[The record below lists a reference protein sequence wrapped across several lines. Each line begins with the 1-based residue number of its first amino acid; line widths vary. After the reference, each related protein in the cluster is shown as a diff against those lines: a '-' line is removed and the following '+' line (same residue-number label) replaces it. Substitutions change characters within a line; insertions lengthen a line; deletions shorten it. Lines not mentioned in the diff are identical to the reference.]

1 MPGPP
6 QWSGV
11 NQWSTID
18 DPRWKGAARQSFPN
32 FVDASNDASLRSL
45 SFENTL
51 YLSLQAMVD
60 PDANTMEVGPPG
72 VDWDSVFVGFRNPTT
87 GQVSIA
93 ELDAKGLNQG
103 DPHTILAARHWQKA
117 NDAAAPADSVGS
129 PAWASD
135 LRLWDNT
142 AAGATTIPWAVN
154 LKVDLAAVQAEL
166 GTSSPTEAQFW
177 YAFTI
182 GHACCTPVID
192 IVPFHWPATAT
203 PFDLTSNPTTPVF
216 PTTGWGSLK
225 LGVTDPSCTGV
236 RISWSDIGTTN
247 TPPSQIRNDAN
258 NTFRATPNWATVPI
272 AADLIQARFRVADW
286 GSQVGVNGNW
296 LDVPGGSA
304 VPNLASGVLEFTCNQ
319 GGPAPACVNYVAPAD
334 HQCML
339 VELIPKGASGIS
351 FLQDS
356 AYRNM
361 DFVPASVFE
370 RTAKIDIKGAAAFP
384 GGATEREVH
393 IYVKTMNMP
402 AHATGPQGVVTDKQR
417 ERTGPERSPYEQ
429 ATDALATYEVH
440 VYHDT
445 GKRSTVNGKEVRQFE
460 AQVPFGYFVKHEGA
474 LEGWR
479 HSLEALNGVTLT
491 ELSPNYFKVNVPEG
505 GSILVK
511 STIEALEPVKG
522 PGKVPPCRCNCELP
536 GQGNVDGTSAAFG
549 IGLLGAAFGLRR
561 KLRRQ
566 RLG

>member
-1 MPGPP
+1 
-6 QWSGV
+6 
-11 NQWSTID
+11 
-18 DPRWKGAARQSFPN
+18 
-32 FVDASNDASLRSL
+32 L
-45 SFENTL
+45 
-51 YLSLQAMVD
+51 VD
-60 PDANTMEVGPPG
+60 PDGATMDGGPLPT
-72 VDWDSVFVGFRNPTT
+72 DWDSAFVGFRNPTT
-87 GQVSIA
+87 GQVSII
-93 ELDAKGLNQG
+93 ELDAKGLSAG
-103 DPHTILAARHWQKA
+103 DPHTALVSRHWTKA
-117 NDAAAPADSVGS
+117 NDAAAPIASVGS
-129 PAWASD
+129 PPWASD
-135 LRLWDNT
+135 LRLWGSA
-142 AAGATTIPWAVN
+142 AAGATTIPWAIN
-154 LKVDLAAVQAEL
+154 LKVDLPAVQTEV
-166 GTSSPTEAQFW
+166 GTASPTEAQFW

-182 GHACCTPVID
+182 GHACCSPVVD
-192 IVPFHWPATAT
+192 IVRFQWPVTAA
-203 PFDLTSNPTTPVF
+203 PFDLMTSPTAPVF
-216 PTTGWGSLK
+216 PTTGWAALK
-225 LGVTDPSCTGV
+225 LGVTDPGCTGV

-247 TPPSQIRNDAN
+247 TPASQIRNDAN
-258 NTFRATPNWATVPI
+258 NTFRATPNWGTLTPV
-272 AADLIQARFRVADW
+272 ADLIEARFRIADW
-286 GSQVGVNGNW
+286 GSQIGVNGNW
-296 LDVPGGSA
+296 VDMPGGSA
-304 VPNLASGVLEFTCNQ
+304 VPNGTNVSMPGVLEFTCNQ

-339 VELIPKGASGIS
+339 VELTPKGASGIS